1 MSPGPVGVAV
11 AVAVADTSA
20 RRRGGWVR
28 GESSERRQ
36 NGQDSREEYLSFF
49 TPTEAKR
56 PGDPE
61 AAGRMEGDVSSSRP
75 PPPHPHPHPRPHPQH
90 VDHFPIPPDQQ
101 HRRYYLLPSRPR
113 RRQEGIDAAETGG
126 VGTGPRGGKGL
137 GQEGRRAREYGRR
150 RWYKARLSGPEL
162 DERTWGV
169 GRVSWSLG

>member
-61 AAGRMEGDVSSSRP
+61 AAGRMEVDVVSSRP
-75 PPPHPHPHPRPHPQH
+75 HLPPHPHTHPQH
-90 VDHFPIPPDQQ
+90 VDSFPIPPEQQ
-101 HRRYYLLPSRPR
+101 HRRYYLLPSR

-126 VGTGPRGGKGL
+126 VGSGRGEGGRGL
-137 GQEGRRAREYGRR
+137 PGQGRRGRDSGE
-150 RWYKARLSGPEL
+150 RWRYKARLSGPEL